1 MRNEAFPSRER
12 LGCAHCYARKEA
24 ALSRD
29 FFRFSVFIS
38 ATFAPH
44 FVGVSE
50 RVIRTRH
57 INDNGVILVYQFGKV
72 CFHIVIEHIFLTENM
87 TEVQALFLNVYVVV
101 QFDIARSGV
110 VLQTNEIA
118 EGVTE
123 NVLFGNEV

>member
-1 MRNEAFPSRER
+1 MPFQ
-12 LGCAHCYARKEA
+12 RKHYCCFIKDS
-24 ALSRD
+24 LSRG

-38 ATFAPH
+38 ATFVPH
-44 FVGVSE
+44 FAEMSE
-50 RVIRTRH
+50 RIIRTRH
-57 INDNGVILVYQFGKV
+57 INDNGVFLVYQFGKMR
-72 CFHIVIEHIFLTENM
+72 FHIVIEHIFLTEDM

-118 EGVTE
+118 EGVAE